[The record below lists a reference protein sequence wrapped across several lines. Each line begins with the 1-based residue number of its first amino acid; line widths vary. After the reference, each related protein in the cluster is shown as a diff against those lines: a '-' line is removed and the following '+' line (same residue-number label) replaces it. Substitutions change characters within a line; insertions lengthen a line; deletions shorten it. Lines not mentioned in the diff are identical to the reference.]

1 MAEAVEHSL
10 QYLPETDLQ
19 AIAVY
24 LRSVPAIADE
34 QQSRPRDS
42 WGNATQDYLDRRGDG
57 NSPQDGAA
65 LFNGNCA
72 TCHGAEGAGIGK
84 GFHAYP
90 SLFNHGSTGAAE
102 GNNLVSA
109 ILGGVHRD
117 MQQGEI
123 LMPSFA
129 SELSD
134 SQIAQLSN
142 YVSKQFGN
150 PAAAN
155 VSAEQVQKLRADAG
169 LPQPPTVLQGDKP

>member
-1 MAEAVEHSL
+1 
-10 QYLPETDLQ
+10 
-19 AIAVY
+19 
-24 LRSVPAIADE
+24 
-34 QQSRPRDS
+34 
-42 WGNATQDYLDRRGDG
+42 
-57 NSPQDGAA
+57 
-65 LFNGNCA
+65 
-72 TCHGAEGAGIGK
+72 
-84 GFHAYP
+84 
-90 SLFNHGSTGAAE
+90 
-102 GNNLVSA
+102 
-109 ILGGVHRD
+109 

-169 LPQPPTVLQGDKP
+169 LPQPPVVLQGDKP